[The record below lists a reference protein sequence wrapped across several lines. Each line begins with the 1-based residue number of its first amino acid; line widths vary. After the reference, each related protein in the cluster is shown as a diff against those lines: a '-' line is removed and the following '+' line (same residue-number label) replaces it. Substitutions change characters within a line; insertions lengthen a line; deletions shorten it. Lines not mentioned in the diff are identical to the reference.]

1 MLETVEIAP
10 TGVHSSTV
18 IWLHGLGADGHDF
31 EPIVPHLGVD
41 SALGVRFVFPHGPQ
55 RPVTVNGGMVMRAWY
70 DITEM
75 DIAAKQDSKGIRDSD
90 ALVRELVVRERKRGI
105 PSERI
110 VLAGFSQGGA
120 IALHTAV
127 RHPEPLAGILALSC
141 YLPLDDTVA
150 EERHPANADTPVL
163 MAHGTADPVV
173 PLLLGQGSRIRLEAL
188 GYAVEWHEYAMGH
201 EVNLAEIQTVG
212 RWLNRVLGADKRSP
226 V

>member
-10 TGVHSSTV
+10 NGVHSSTI

-70 DITEM
+70 DIAEM
-75 DIAAKQDSKGIRDSD
+75 DIAARQDDRGIRDSE
-90 ALVRELVVRERKRGI
+90 ALVRELIVRERGRGI
-105 PSERI
+105 PSDRV

-141 YLPLDDTVA
+141 YLPLDNTVT
-150 EERHPANADTPVL
+150 EERHP
-163 MAHGTADPVV
+163 VV
-173 PLLLGQGSRIRLEAL
+173 PVLLGQGSRIRLEAL
-188 GYAVEWHEYAMGH
+188 GYPVEWHEYAMGH
-201 EVNLAEIQTVG
+201 EVNLEEIQTVG
-212 RWLNRVLGADKRSP
+212 RWLNRILAADRRDP
-226 V
+226 A